1 MDYFMVLDAFP
12 GLRNVNFGFLILI
25 PLIAIVIVI
34 FTVRYIRKEI
44 ENAETCSY
52 GEDPTAFSDA
62 SAEANR
68 QLLENGGWIC
78 PLCGS
83 VLSEKIVMCKCGGR
97 KGDAPNK
104 SSDEGAHS

>member
-1 MDYFMVLDAFP
+1 MNCFLILDAFP
-12 GLRNVNFGFLILI
+12 GLANVNFGVLLFI
-25 PLIAIVIVI
+25 PLIALVIVV
-34 FTVRYIRKEI
+34 FTIRHILKEI
-44 ENAETCSY
+44 EKNQTYSY
-52 GEDPTAFSDA
+52 GEDPTAFSEA